1 MEIVFQEF
9 STSDRPLGYKQMQVR
24 NYSDIGFRE
33 TVRLG
38 LKYLDLEGV
47 ELRTKKMFRKR
58 TSTSY
63 SPIDIIHISGYDN

>member
-1 MEIVFQEF
+1 
-9 STSDRPLGYKQMQVR
+9 MQVR
-24 NYSDIGFRE
+24 NYSDIGSRE